1 MSKNNVDSSRSP
13 LRFSKKTSKDYLGLL
28 DIETL
33 KDLVFDR
40 IQSDDILS
48 KSLSVLVQVRFS
60 DIDWSQLEA
69 TLNYSLRLPD
79 YVPHSVGG
87 HELIVDSILKALDYL
102 ASKGERE
109 LALKAADYVIKQGEI
124 VGQNIDENWLWC
136 ESLKALSEWA
146 EKLRK
151 A

>member
-48 KSLSVLVQVRFS
+48 KSLSFLVQVRFPE
-60 DIDWSQLEA
+60 IDWSQLEA

-79 YVPHSVGG
+79 YP
-87 HELIVDSILKALDYL
+87 ALH
-102 ASKGERE
+102 A
-109 LALKAADYVIKQGEI
+109 
-124 VGQNIDENWLWC
+124 
-136 ESLKALSEWA
+136 WA
-146 EKLRK
+146 
-151 A
+151 